1 MDEDEVSDDDESD
14 LAKLKAF
21 RKMRT
26 TDDFCDDPTLAGSS
40 SSPCSHSSNASGISK
55 ATGAATLAQA
65 PITALATAVSQA
77 PPTALATAAASQA
90 RPAGLAQVP
99 PTAAASQAPPATASD
114 QAQSHPTPPTTAA
127 SQAPPTAP
135 PQAPST
141 AVANKQP
148 KRRTKDTYSTDNP
161 MSTFEGDLTPQ
172 SSPAPKRA
180 KRSGKT
186 ADKEENP
193 KSVKEPK
200 AGIRKSKRK
209 TF

>member
-1 MDEDEVSDDDESD
+1 MIVRELCAYSNQLNQTCQASAHVSRFTKQTWYT
-14 LAKLKAF
+14 KLYCKPF
-21 RKMRT
+21 
-26 TDDFCDDPTLAGSS
+26 D
-40 SSPCSHSSNASGISK
+40 ASGISK
-55 ATGAATLAQA
+55 ATAATLAQA
-65 PITALATAVSQA
+65 PITANAPQAPLTALATAVSQA

-114 QAQSHPTPPTTAA
+114 QAQSHPTTPTTTA

-135 PQAPST
+135 PQAPFT

-148 KRRTKDTYSTDNP
+148 KRQSKDTYSTDDP

-172 SSPAPKRA
+172 SSPAPKCA

-193 KSVKEPK
+193 KSAKEPK
-200 AGIRKSKRK
+200 ASIRK
-209 TF
+209 